1 MGVASAAL
9 PVAAPASRGLTWGLW
24 AFIWLLP
31 FHIVAIATLFGVVG
45 LPLLVVRGIAAW
57 KEATVALLVALTLLH
72 VLTGRSR
79 QGTVAAADLAVAGL
93 GTLALAYLIGG
104 SVWFAADLP
113 VGLQLLGWRDDVFF
127 MLLYFVGRATPQVA
141 EDPRYLRAL
150 FAVGVITS
158 GIAIL
163 ERIFV
168 TPKMLVVL
176 GAARYV
182 QEFLGVAPATRN
194 NLYGLPD
201 NYWTGVGDHIVQR
214 AGSTYLS
221 SQGFAIPFI
230 IILPAAT
237 LWLFRRERQR
247 SVLAWLGYLILWT
260 GLLLSVTRM
269 TTVVCV
275 LQVLAL
281 VAARRRW
288 GIGVGGGLLAALGFA
303 LALLLVPGLA
313 SFVWDTLTWQSGSS
327 LSHVEAWSEG
337 IQSLVEHPLG
347 VGLGAS
353 GLTAVRFGLPPLAGD
368 NQYFEYS
375 VELGVPGLLLYV
387 AILGGICAAG
397 LKVFRSAPREPA
409 QSYGALTAAAAFGL
423 ALNGITT
430 VALSL
435 PFVSY
440 IFFWL
445 AGTTVALA
453 DRRTVAPGGGAW

>member
-113 VGLQLLGWRDDVFF
+113 LGLQLLGWRDDVFF

-201 NYWTGVGDHIVQR
+201 HYWTGVGDHIAQR
-214 AGSTYLS
+214 AGPPYLS

-313 SFVWDTLTWQSGSS
+313 SFVWDTLTDRKSTRLNSS
-327 LSHVEAWSEG
+327 HITISY
-337 IQSLVEHPLG
+337 
-347 VGLGAS
+347 
-353 GLTAVRFGLPPLAGD
+353 AVF
-368 NQYFEYS
+368 
-375 VELGVPGLLLYV
+375 
-387 AILGGICAAG
+387 C
-397 LKVFRSAPREPA
+397 LKKKKKK
-409 QSYGALTAAAAFGL
+409 
-423 ALNGITT
+423 
-430 VALSL
+430 
-435 PFVSY
+435 Y
-440 IFFWL
+440 II
-445 AGTTVALA
+445 
-453 DRRTVAPGGGAW
+453 